1 MWSCCHIQF
10 APSYFMMT
18 MSMNS
23 SWDTNLSDS
32 SMASSSAA
40 SFSRSFLSRSSSSWR
55 LLSSSS
61 RRCTRSLLAKRRA
74 RVPRRWVWKSWQWN
88 KYCYRCTHFSYL
100 KKKKMTFLL
109 FTKIISRVIHQC
121 DSKWKKHFELVN
133 RGWFNCAASC
143 GQFGGGCTSLLPCK
157 VDSLV
162 MDVPHCYHAKWTVW
176 WWMSLTV
183 TMQSG
188 QFGDGSTCYH
198 AKWTVWWWVYLTV
211 IR

>member
-100 KKKKMTFLL
+100 KKKRWPSYFSPKL
-109 FTKIISRVIHQC
+109 FQEWYISVIPNERNIL
-121 DSKWKKHFELVN
+121 SWWTE
-133 RGWFNCAASC
+133 
-143 GQFGGGCTSLLPCK
+143 GGLTVQQV

-162 MDVPHCYHAKWTVW
+162 VDVLHCYLAKWTVW
-176 WWMSLTV
+176 WWMYLTVTMQSGQFGGGWPSLWPCKVDSSVMGLPV

-188 QFGDGSTCYH
+188 QFGDGSTS
-198 AKWTVWWWVYLTV
+198 L
-211 IR
+211 